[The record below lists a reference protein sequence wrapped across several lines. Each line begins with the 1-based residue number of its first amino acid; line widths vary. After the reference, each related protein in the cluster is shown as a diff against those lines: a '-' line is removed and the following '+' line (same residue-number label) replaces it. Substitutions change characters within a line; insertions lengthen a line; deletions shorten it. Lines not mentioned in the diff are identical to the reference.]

1 MHAILKDDI
10 SSFGDSDNKTILQLL
25 AGIEILLN
33 KYLARI
39 NELLVSDRAAEFE
52 KEVNHL

>member
-1 MHAILKDDI
+1 MT
-10 SSFGDSDNKTILQLL
+10 FGDSENKTILQLL

-39 NELLVSDRAAEFE
+39 NELLVSDKATEFE
-52 KEVNHL
+52 KERL